1 MGEQCEQRP
10 PDAASTWVQGPS
22 AAPTDPAPST
32 PPAAQRKKRL
42 RGPYL
47 VGTALVVVL
56 LIGTGLFLFRGDP
69 LTLGGRYV
77 IAPEAVLADADQ
89 ALARY
94 VEDRHGVATGD
105 SRCWF
110 ELVDADGHEVRGT
123 LACGPVLFTGGDAD
137 RTWLHFPVTA
147 TADGGDVRLTVAG
160 LPSDPEPAPRPDP
173 RLLHRPDGGSPP
185 DGAAG
190 LEVPAALRAEAGWS
204 TSGPFPDLAFE
215 APEGPSRLAGP
226 AAAVTVTGLARP
238 AQVGTGDEARRPAEG
253 EQFVAVRY
261 TIDSG
266 EGLSTTP
273 PALSYQV
280 GGADPVPVA
289 PAVVAPG
296 STVEAVLSIPTD
308 VGAADLVV
316 DDAGVLQRLSLF
328 TGAPGEGN
336 LQVLARTNRRVELDA
351 SQQLTGTLSG
361 PGRISA
367 EFPFTVTVA
376 RGGLQWFAGVDG
388 KKQPAGPGRALLLL
402 DVSMAIPG
410 QTPSA
415 VPAGALSLTLPD
427 GTVLPAAD
435 LNADPR
441 LVLPAFDVP
450 AGFTDGVIGFG
461 GIATFPDAAVADFG
475 AGRLDFPLSIPAD

>member
-1 MGEQCEQRP
+1 
-10 PDAASTWVQGPS
+10 
-22 AAPTDPAPST
+22 
-32 PPAAQRKKRL
+32 
-42 RGPYL
+42 

-56 LIGTGLFLFRGDP
+56 LIGAGLFLFRGDP

-77 IAPEAVLADADQ
+77 TEPEAVLADADE
-89 ALARY
+89 ALAVY
-94 VEDRHGVATGD
+94 VEDRHGAATED

-110 ELVDADGHEVRGT
+110 ELVDAGGHEVRGT

-137 RTWLHFPVTA
+137 RTWLHFPVTT
-147 TADGGDVRLTVAG
+147 TADGGDVRLAVAR
-160 LPSDPEPAPRPDP
+160 LPSDPEPERRPDP

-190 LEVPAALRAEAGWS
+190 LEVPAALRAEPGWS
-204 TSGPFPDLAFE
+204 TGGPFPDLAFE
-215 APEGPSRLAGP
+215 APDGPSRLAGP

-238 AQVGTGDEARRPAEG
+238 AQVGTGDDARRPAEG
-253 EQFVAVRY
+253 EQFLAVRY
-261 TIDSG
+261 TIDPG

-273 PALSYQV
+273 PALSYQL
-280 GGADPVPVA
+280 GGADPVPVS
-289 PAVVAPG
+289 PALVAPG
-296 STVEAVLSIPTD
+296 STVEAVLSVPTD
-308 VGAADLVV
+308 VQAADLVV
-316 DDAGVLQRLSLF
+316 DDAGVQQRLSLL

-351 SQQLTGTLSG
+351 SQQLTGTLTGTLSG

-388 KKQPAGPGRALLLL
+388 KRQPAGPGRALLLL

-415 VPAGALSLTLPD
+415 VPVGYLSLTLPD

-435 LNADPR
+435 LHDDPG
-441 LVLPAFDVP
+441 LVLAAFDVP

-475 AGRLDFPLSIPAD
+475 AGRLDFPLSVPAD